1 MWMGPE
7 FFMHIT
13 FDRTGEQRNDV
24 GILLSREICVGLY
37 IAFFFFSS
45 HCLKQPGQALI
56 INEKTLELYESFRRK
71 AENGHMFILYC
82 KKKSRGSWFSSFISP
97 QCFYLL
103 NCFYLYKKWVNEEGF
118 RLDQISKS
126 DENRVFQKQMLS
138 KAYISKKSKPMGL

>member
-118 RLDQISKS
+118 RLDQISKF

>member
-37 IAFFFFSS
+37 IAFFFSS

-118 RLDQISKS
+118 RLDQISKF